1 MDLLILGRKMTEKDT
16 LIFTL
21 VSLIIFIV
29 GIFIG
34 ILNHRNILEIAR
46 LIYNLGV
53 QGNKEITIYN
63 KIYLFAFIFVRNTMA
78 TTLNISLGP
87 IFGLFP
93 LFSLLFNGYLIGGI
107 TTEVAKS
114 FGLIYALK
122 GVLPHGIFEIPAY
135 IYSSVLGF
143 RVAYAAIKNSFEGH
157 KFTEIYRRSL
167 REELKIIIPLLLI
180 AAFIEA
186 FITSSLLGY

>member
-1 MDLLILGRKMTEKDT
+1 MTEKDT
-16 LIFTL
+16 LVYTFISLLLFTL
-21 VSLIIFIV
+21 

-34 ILNHRNILEIAR
+34 IFNHRNIIEIVR
-46 LIYNLGV
+46 LIYNLGIH
-53 QGNKEITIYN
+53 GNVKITIYN
-63 KIYLFAFIFVRNTMA
+63 KVYLFAFIFVRNTMA

-107 TTEVAKS
+107 VSEITKS
-114 FGLIYALK
+114 FGLVYALK
-122 GVLPHGIFEIPAY
+122 GIIPHGIFEIPAY
-135 IYSSVLGF
+135 IYSSILGF
-143 RVAYAAIKNSFEGH
+143 KVAHIAIKKSFQGRE
-157 KFTEIYRRSL
+157 FIDIYIQSL
-167 REELKIIIPLLLI
+167 WRQLKVIVPLLLV